1 MRKLITLEE
10 HFAPAA
16 VPGIEM
22 KKGAP
27 PLEQGTMLGAAWL
40 TDPACGVEIGPKR
53 LSYMDADG
61 VAIQVISTP
70 FAQGF
75 PKEVAVDYCEKINN
89 FLAEK
94 IQAHPDRFAG
104 FAAIPT
110 AVPEACAAEL
120 ERCVKELG
128 FVGALIGNR
137 VGDGTGFLCDP
148 EYDALLAKAEELDV
162 PIYLHPGAPP
172 KVISDLCYSKG
183 FSDKV
188 ISSFARYGYGWHV
201 EPGIHMLNMI
211 ASGTFDKYP
220 KLQIILGHWGELLPY
235 YIDRFDSAMPGE
247 FLGIKHDPSYY
258 LKNNMYIT
266 PSGIYTPECLEFC
279 VKRIGVDR
287 IMFSIDYPFATA
299 QGKEA
304 ILEAPFLSEEDKEK
318 IAHLNAERLLKLK

>member
-1 MRKLITLEE
+1 MFDALR
-10 HFAPAA
+10 
-16 VPGIEM
+16 
-22 KKGAP
+22 
-27 PLEQGTMLGAAWL
+27 PLESAKIKCGRKHFEALGN
-40 TDPACGVEIGPKR
+40 
-53 LSYMDADG
+53 
-61 VAIQVISTP
+61 
-70 FAQGF
+70 
-75 PKEVAVDYCEKINN
+75 EVAFDDIDSFEEFIEEQVV
-89 FLAEK
+89 L
-94 IQAHPDRFAG
+94 Q
-104 FAAIPT
+104 
-110 AVPEACAAEL
+110 L
-120 ERCVKELG
+120 
-128 FVGALIGNR
+128 
-137 VGDGTGFLCDP
+137 
-148 EYDALLAKAEELDV
+148 YDALLAKAEELEV

-235 YIDRFDSAMPGE
+235 YIDRFDSAMLGE

-304 ILEAPFLSEEDKEK
+304 ILEAPFLSEEMIKK
-318 IAHLNAERLLKLK
+318 RLLILMLKDYLSLNNTL